1 MAVMR
6 RLTVGLKDHPGSA
19 TTMVLLFVVAH
30 ALVAGSW
37 ARADTPAL
45 FENATDLVGVY
56 AGFAGVAA
64 LVAGFIG
71 VVVVFSTVTGTA
83 WARIRELGGQ
93 SLIRNWTSPLRVT
106 LSAALLAV
114 AAALLVQ
121 IEYAAAAWWAFEAS
135 VLLVVSAAVRLVWL
149 LNGLL
154 QAQQKIDSV
163 SLRKVP
169 SLEDLGLPPAE
180 NRSAG

>member
-6 RLTVGLKDHPGSA
+6 RLTVRMKDHPGSA
-19 TTMVLLFVVAH
+19 TTTVLLIVVAH
-30 ALVAGSW
+30 ALVARSW
-37 ARADTPAL
+37 SRADTPAL
-45 FENATDLVGVY
+45 FEDATDLVGVY
-56 AGFAGVAA
+56 AAFAGVAA

-71 VVVVFSTVTGTA
+71 VVVVFSTITGTA

-106 LSAALLAV
+106 LCAALLAI

-121 IEYAAAAWWAFEAS
+121 IDHASAAWWAFEAS
-135 VLLVVSAAVRLVWL
+135 VLLVVSAAARLVWL

-154 QAQQKIDSV
+154 QAQQKIDTIAS
-163 SLRKVP
+163 RKAP
-169 SLEDLGLPPAE
+169 SLEDLGLPPAQK
-180 NRSAG
+180 RSAS